1 MWPLVSARYSTEYL
15 HTSVYTSNH
24 CENQRVIAKE
34 TQMEKGD
41 LSGRKSSGELN
52 GMRESGEYDQ
62 NALHPC
68 MKLPNNILKYPWPLW
83 SCFTKINVL

>member
-1 MWPLVSARYSTEYL
+1 
-15 HTSVYTSNH
+15 
-24 CENQRVIAKE
+24 
-34 TQMEKGD
+34 MEKGD
-41 LSGRKSSGELN
+41 LSGRKSSGELDE
-52 GMRESGEYDQ
+52 MRESGEYDQ